1 MCWIAAY
8 RRSISEVTC
17 HWVRSCLLIPQN
29 RIFFHVR
36 CWEACWGLPPRVWWR
51 SVADAGDQVSL
62 PSFHLQVRKTNH
74 ERVREGEPTFFY
86 LFAGVAKCQASAEKA
101 RFVASLMS
109 CYFRKCIAEQALSI
123 PKVEIT
129 VTFVSFFL
137 LKKKCR
143 LPTLPFPENEWVSP
157 PPRQTS
163 RDYCQGRRCVLGNQS
178 RTQRGGTVT
187 YYAMAKMTS
196 SVIITVTLVRMCVRW
211 GW

>member
-137 LKKKCR
+137 LKKSANCQPCLSQKM
-143 LPTLPFPENEWVSP
+143 NGSP
-157 PPRQTS
+157 PPPARPLVTTAKAEDVCLATNLAHS
-163 RDYCQGRRCVLGNQS
+163 VEGLLPTMLWPKWHHQS
-178 RTQRGGTVT
+178 
-187 YYAMAKMTS
+187 S
-196 SVIITVTLVRMCVRW
+196 
-211 GW
+211 